1 MVKLMSRPVTNIL
14 FYIIYSVLTLSVI
27 LTTGSASAATLEEQ
41 RKMFLQA
48 RKELHAG
55 RIESFNKIAGR
66 LQDYPLYPYLQFDY
80 LSRFLWKVNSD
91 QLAAFLKK
99 YPDLPVAGDL
109 RRSWLYYLAK
119 RDRWQPFVDNYATQN
134 DELLQCYYLHARLKA
149 NRTAYL
155 LEDTRSMWL
164 YGKSRPPQCD
174 QSFALLYKSKLM
186 TDDLIWQR
194 IRLAMAE
201 GQTSLAGYLGRKL
214 HNTDEVW
221 VERWIALHNNPW
233 KQLANPGYEDRPQA
247 WEILTYGIKRLASR
261 DIDKAI
267 DYWERLRGN
276 YRFDPEQVTDIE
288 SRLAVIAA
296 RQNHEDAVSLLDQIN
311 AANVDENIFQWRMA
325 TALKN
330 RDWHILLKW
339 TSGDPVDKSL
349 SQRWYYWHARAL
361 EETGA
366 RDQAEAIYR
375 KLIEERDYY
384 GFAASDRLGI
394 PYDMRH
400 QGVPEDATAMK
411 KLLATPAL
419 ARAHELL
426 QLGMDYYARRE
437 WYAATNDMPRYQLQL
452 AAAIAYQW
460 GWYDRAILTLGKA
473 EEYDDLMLRFPM
485 PFNRPIARY
494 ARRFK
499 LDLAWMYA
507 LIRAE
512 SAFMEDARSP
522 SGAMGLMQVMPETG
536 RETAKSIGW
545 KSFNTG
551 DLNQSDKNIHIGTT
565 YLRKMYDRFGSN
577 IILATAAYNAGPGNV
592 AAWLPRK
599 GCMEPEIWIEQ
610 IPFNE
615 TRKYVSRILYYSS
628 IYDWRLQHEI
638 KPVRQRMALVT
649 SKGNQKVADLSCAPA
664 ALSMR

>member
-1 MVKLMSRPVTNIL
+1 MSRVVTNIL
-14 FYIIYSVLTLSVI
+14 FYIICSVLAVPAI
-27 LTTGSASAATLEEQ
+27 LTNGSASAATLEEQ

-48 RKELHAG
+48 RKELRAG
-55 RIESFNKIAGR
+55 RIESFNMIAGQ
-66 LQDYPLYPYLQFDY
+66 LQNYPLYPYLQYDY
-80 LSRFLWKVNSD
+80 LSRFLWKVKYD
-91 QLAAFLKK
+91 QLATFLKK
-99 YPDLPVAGDL
+99 YPGLPVAGDL
-109 RRSWLYYLAK
+109 RRSWLYFLAK
-119 RDRWQPFVDNYATQN
+119 RDRWQPFIENYTTQN

-149 NRTAYL
+149 NHRAYL

-194 IRLAMAE
+194 ITLAMDE
-201 GQTSLAGYLGRKL
+201 GQTSLAGFLGRKL
-214 HNTDEVW
+214 QNIDEIW
-221 VERWIALHNNPW
+221 VKRWIAVHNNPW
-233 KQLANPGYEDRPQA
+233 KQLANPNYEDRPQA
-247 WEILTYGIKRLASR
+247 REILTYGIRRLASR
-261 DIDKAI
+261 DINKAT

-276 YRFDPEQVTDIE
+276 YRFDPEQVTAIE
-288 SRLAVIAA
+288 KRLAVTAA
-296 RQNHEDAVSLLDQIN
+296 RQDHEDALSLLDQIDP
-311 AANVDENIFQWRMA
+311 ADVDENIFQWRLA

-330 RDWHILLKW
+330 RDWHMLLKW

-366 RDQAEAIYR
+366 RDQAEMIYR

-400 QGVPEDATAMK
+400 QGVQDDGLAMK
-411 KLLATPAL
+411 KLLAMPAL
-419 ARAHELL
+419 VRAHELL
-426 QLGMDYYARRE
+426 QLDLDYYARRE
-437 WYAATNDMPRYQLQL
+437 WYVATADMSRYQLQL
-452 AAAIAYQW
+452 AAVIANQW

-494 ARRFK
+494 AKKFK

-522 SGAMGLMQVMPETG
+522 SGAMGLMQVMPRTG
-536 RETAKSIGW
+536 RETAKAIGW
-545 KSFNTG
+545 KSFNKW
-551 DLNQSDKNIHIGTT
+551 DLNQSEKNIHIGTT

-577 IILATAAYNAGPGNV
+577 IILATAAYNAGPNNV
-592 AAWLPRK
+592 VAWLPRK

-610 IPFNE
+610 IPFTE
-615 TRKYVSRILYYSS
+615 TRRYVSRILYYAS
-628 IYDWRLQHEI
+628 IYDWRMQHEI
-638 KPVRQRMALVT
+638 KPVRQRMALVA
-649 SKGNQKVADLSCAPA
+649 SKDNQKMADLSCSA
-664 ALSMR
+664 AAVSMR